1 MSAERRAVAKA
12 TKRLIPFLFGIYIVA
27 YLDRVNVSF
36 AQLQLEDDLGFSDTI
51 FGLGAGI
58 FSLGYVIFGMPSN
71 ILLERFGARRWL
83 SAIMIAWGLLSA
95 SMLFI
100 EGKES
105 FYLLRFLLGVAE
117 AGFFPGIVLY
127 LTWWFPEADRG
138 RTLALFMTAISAS
151 YVIGGPLSGGLLEL
165 DGVAG
170 LEGWQWLFLCEGL
183 PAVALGFVALRF
195 LDDRPADAEWLEPDE
210 KEALTTRI
218 EGELQGQGDGGA
230 GRPHPRRAAQRA
242 GVALRADLLHHPL
255 GCVRADV
262 LRARPRA
269 GAHRPE
275 RLRGGRARGR
285 ALQLRDRGHD
295 RLRRHGPTAS
305 GQRRMYVIGLML
317 LGAAGT
323 VLTAYASTVILLAF
337 SLTLST
343 VGLLAVI
350 PIFWSLPTGFLT
362 GSAAAAGIGAIAAI
376 GNLGGFGGPA
386 FTGAMED
393 STGDFVTPFIVLAG
407 LLVVGCL
414 LTLLVRE
421 PAATAAAGAA
431 RARPEAAEPVA

>member
-1 MSAERRAVAKA
+1 VAKA
-12 TKRLIPFLFGIYIVA
+12 TRRLIPFLFGIYIIA

-58 FSLGYVIFGMPSN
+58 FSLGYVIFGMPSSL
-71 ILLERFGARRWL
+71 LLERFGARRWL
-83 SAIMIAWGLLSA
+83 SWIMMAWGVISA

-100 EGKES
+100 DGAGS
-105 FYLLRFLLGVAE
+105 FYVLRFLLGVAE

-151 YVIGGPLSGGLLEL
+151 YVAGGPISGGLLEL
-165 DGVAG
+165 DGLAG
-170 LEGWQWLFLCEGL
+170 LDGWQWLFLCEGL
-183 PAVALGFVALRF
+183 PAVGLGFVALRF
-195 LDDRPADAEWLEPDE
+195 LDDRPADAEWLEADE
-210 KEALTTRI
+210 IEALTARI
-218 EGELQGQGDGGA
+218 DGEFQAKAGEGPGNRIRDALRSGQVWLFALIYFIILSAAFGLTFFVPDLVQERTGLSDFEVGA
-230 GRPHPRRAAQRA
+230 FAAVPYAVATVAMVLLARRADRS
-242 GVALRADLLHHPL
+242 
-255 GCVRADV
+255 
-262 LRARPRA
+262 
-269 GAHRPE
+269 
-275 RLRGGRARGR
+275 GR
-285 ALQLRDRGHD
+285 
-295 RLRRHGPTAS
+295 
-305 GQRRMYVIGLML
+305 RRMYVIGLL
-317 LGAAGT
+317 LIGAAGT
-323 VLTAYASTVILLAF
+323 VLTAYAQTALLLTL

-393 STGDFVTPFIVLAG
+393 STGDFVTPFLVLAG
-407 LLVVGCL
+407 LLVVGCM
-414 LTLLVRE
+414 LTLLTRE
-421 PAATAAAGAA
+421 PDAAPAS
-431 RARPEAAEPVA
+431 EPPAPVVDAIETTPA

>member
-1 MSAERRAVAKA
+1 MAWP
-12 TKRLIPFLFGIYIVA
+12 RL
-27 YLDRVNVSF
+27 
-36 AQLQLEDDLGFSDTI
+36 
-51 FGLGAGI
+51 
-58 FSLGYVIFGMPSN
+58 
-71 ILLERFGARRWL
+71 
-83 SAIMIAWGLLSA
+83 
-95 SMLFI
+95 
-100 EGKES
+100 
-105 FYLLRFLLGVAE
+105 
-117 AGFFPGIVLY
+117 GFFPGIVLY

-195 LDDRPADAEWLEPDE
+195 LDDRPADADWLEPDE

-218 EGELQGQGDGGA
+218 EGELKAKATEGPGG
-230 GRPHPRRAAQRA
+230 RIRD
-242 GVALRADLLHHPL
+242 ALRSGQVWLCALIYFIILSAAFGLTFFVPDLVQERTGLSDFEVGALAAVPYSFAT
-255 GCVRADV
+255 VAMIVFAARAD
-262 LRARPRA
+262 R
-269 GAHRPE
+269 
-275 RLRGGRARGR
+275 
-285 ALQLRDRGHD
+285 
-295 RLRRHGPTAS
+295 S
-305 GQRRMYVIGLML
+305 GKRRMYVIGLML

-323 VLTAYASTVILLAF
+323 VFTAYASTVILLAF

-421 PAATAAAGAA
+421 PPAVA
-431 RARPEAAEPVA
+431 AAEPQGHDRGRRAGGLAQLPREVS

>member
-36 AQLQLEDDLGFSDTI
+36 AQLQLEDDLNFSDTI

-100 EGKES
+100 EGATS
-105 FYLLRFLLGVAE
+105 FYVLRFLLGVAE

-165 DGVAG
+165 DGIAG

-183 PAVALGFVALRF
+183 PAVGLGFVALRF
-195 LDDRPADAEWLEPDE
+195 LDDRPADAQWLESDE
-210 KEALTTRI
+210 REALSARV
-218 EGELQGQGDGGA
+218 ESELQAKAEEGPGSGIRHALRSGQVWLCALIYFIILSAAFGLTFFVPDLVQERTGLSDFEVGALAAVPYSFATVAMIVFA
-230 GRPHPRRAAQRA
+230 GR
-242 GVALRADLLHHPL
+242 AD
-255 GCVRADV
+255 
-262 LRARPRA
+262 
-269 GAHRPE
+269 
-275 RLRGGRARGR
+275 RGGK
-285 ALQLRDRGHD
+285 
-295 RLRRHGPTAS
+295 
-305 GQRRMYVIGLML
+305 RRMYVIGLML
-317 LGAAGT
+317 LGAAGV
-323 VLTAYASTVILLAF
+323 VLTAYVQTVVLLAF
-337 SLTLST
+337 ALTLST
-343 VGLLAVI
+343 IGLLAVI
-350 PIFWSLPTGFLT
+350 PIFWSLPTGFLS

-393 STGDFVTPFIVLAG
+393 STGDFVTPFIVLAVM
-407 LLVVGCL
+407 LVVGSL
-414 LTLLVRE
+414 LTLRVRE
-421 PAATAAAGAA
+421 PAVATAPEPRAAA
-431 RARPEAAEPVA
+431 EAAEPVA